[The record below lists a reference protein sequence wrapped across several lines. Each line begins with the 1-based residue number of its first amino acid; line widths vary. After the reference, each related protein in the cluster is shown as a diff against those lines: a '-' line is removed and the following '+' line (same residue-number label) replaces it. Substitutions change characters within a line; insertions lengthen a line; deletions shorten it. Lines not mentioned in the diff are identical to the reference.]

1 MADLKTIRQTAIGK
15 INAAVSILEKFP
27 KLDNINVDLVDKLPT
42 KYKKYTDYLNDPIS
56 FLVELFK
63 STAGYNTLI
72 SITSKFIST
81 ALPLVEAS
89 IKTLLIA
96 KLKDVIACSVNPF
109 LTEDII
115 RNGVVFNLHEIDL
128 IDMLKYSPFDKEIG
142 KFYYFDIEEAL
153 KPDDLLKCNDM
164 NALIWYA
171 VNKASRRI
179 VWKPEEYRKTDGE
192 FRNGYPLIG
201 ARDEH
206 DKLIRL
212 EERDGIV
219 TLEFREGSGA
229 VDAYGDPYKLQ
240 TPYNNVL
247 HVFIGDTREYDK
259 FGSEERTIQDSITQ
273 QNDYA
278 EKELGIKQKDTL
290 IQKQQAKIS
299 KYNEQLL
306 QNQQNFEQGK
316 IDKDTY
322 DSVKKSLQSKIKT
335 VVNLIGTYQVA
346 KKELIK
352 AKHELE
358 YQIGQTKQKIET
370 DIKEYLPFFDA
381 NEHRNY
387 YYGKTLI
394 QFNIDYITSLKLF
407 DEKTLTARLLDC
419 ITGMLTINLKLPYH
433 TQLLKYEVNKLV
445 EKVVENDDLVVS
457 DCFFN
462 FTNDD
467 YDTLSRE
474 AELRKA
480 NLFTINGEEL
490 SAVEVNAEDILNKIN
505 NINPKASKDEIQ
517 TIIEG
522 TLTEL
527 SKELSDT
534 QYEIT
539 DSCKPGIEFQ
549 FIENILRNLAFAMAM
564 SVLSPKVYLILLINL
579 KIIGRE
585 TNFNLTEFL
594 AQYKQLIADI
604 IRLIRDQI
612 LKFFQDALMDLL
624 NSLKTQLASL
634 LNIEQVKYWERLLQ
648 QLIDAFNIFKKL
660 NTVIDFNTDNVDYA
674 DILPDNE
681 EQPKNADC

>member
-27 KLDNINVDLVDKLPT
+27 KLDNINVDLVDKLPA

-128 IDMLKYSPFDKEIG
+128 IDMLKYSPFDNEIG

-164 NALIWYA
+164 NALLWYA

-192 FRNGYPLIG
+192 FRDGYPLIG
-201 ARDEH
+201 ARDEEN
-206 DKLIRL
+206 KLIRL

-247 HVFIGDTREYDK
+247 HVFIGDTREYDSADGGYINQSMAK
-259 FGSEERTIQDSITQ
+259 
-273 QNDYA
+273 
-278 EKELGIKQKDTL
+278 EKEYAKNELNIKQQDTL
-290 IQKQQAKIS
+290 IQKQQAKIL

-316 IDKDTY
+316 IDKKTY
-322 DSVKKSLQSKIKT
+322 DSVKKSLQRKIKN
-335 VVNLIGTYQVA
+335 VVALIGTYQNA
-346 KKELIK
+346 KNELIK
-352 AKHELE
+352 TKHKLE
-358 YQIGQTKQKIET
+358 YQIGQTKKEIESN
-370 DIKEYLPFFDA
+370 IKQYLPLFDA

-419 ITGMLTINLKLPYH
+419 ITGMLTIDLKLPYH

-505 NINPKASKDEIQ
+505 NINPKASKDEVQ

-549 FIENILRNLAFAMAM
+549 FIENILKNLAFAMAM

-624 NSLKTQLASL
+624 NSLKEQLASL
-634 LNIEQVKYWERLLQ
+634 LNLEQVKYWERLLQ
-648 QLIDAFNIFKKL
+648 QLINAFNKFKQL
-660 NTVIDFNTDNVDYA
+660 HAVIDFNTDNVDYA

>member
-27 KLDNINVDLVDKLPT
+27 KLDNINVDLVDKLPA

-128 IDMLKYSPFDKEIG
+128 IDMLKYSPFDNEIG

-164 NALIWYA
+164 NALLWYA

-192 FRNGYPLIG
+192 FRDGYPLIG
-201 ARDEH
+201 ARDEEN
-206 DKLIRL
+206 KLIRL

-247 HVFIGDTREYDK
+247 HVFIGDTREYDSADGGYINQSMAK
-259 FGSEERTIQDSITQ
+259 
-273 QNDYA
+273 
-278 EKELGIKQKDTL
+278 EKEYAKNELNIKQQDTL
-290 IQKQQAKIS
+290 IQKQQAKIL

-316 IDKDTY
+316 IDKKTY
-322 DSVKKSLQSKIKT
+322 DSVKKSLQRKIKN
-335 VVNLIGTYQVA
+335 VVALIGTYQNA
-346 KKELIK
+346 KNELIK
-352 AKHELE
+352 TKHKLE
-358 YQIGQTKQKIET
+358 YQIGQTKKEIESN
-370 DIKEYLPFFDA
+370 IKQYLPLFDA

-419 ITGMLTINLKLPYH
+419 ITGMLTIDLKLPYH

-505 NINPKASKDEIQ
+505 NINPKASKDEVQ

-549 FIENILRNLAFAMAM
+549 FIENILKNLAFAMAM

-624 NSLKTQLASL
+624 NSLKEQLASL
-634 LNIEQVKYWERLLQ
+634 LNLEQVKYWERLLQ
-648 QLIDAFNIFKKL
+648 QLINAFNKFKQL
-660 NTVIDFNTDNVDYA
+660 HAVIDFNTDNVDYA

-681 EQPKNADC
+681 EQPKNSDC